1 MTMTDPI
8 ADMLTRLRN
17 ANQAYHDSAAM
28 PSSKLKTHI
37 AEILQQ
43 EGYIAGWTVN
53 DVEKDGSTFKQ
64 LVIDLK
70 YGPNR
75 ERSIAGVRRVS
86 KPGLRVYA
94 KSTSLPKV
102 LGGLGRGDHLDLHR
116 AADRQAGEQEGR
128 GWGSPRLRLVR
139 ERAKMSRIG
148 RLPIAVPGGVDVA
161 IDGQTVNVKG
171 PKGSLSH
178 TVAAPITVERERGRH
193 AAGAAARTT
202 SGRAGPCTACR
213 ARSSPT

>member
-17 ANQAYHDSAAM
+17 ANSAYHDSARM

-43 EGYIAGWTVN
+43 EGYIAGWRV
-53 DVEKDGSTFKQ
+53 DEVDKDGHTFKE
-64 LVIDLK
+64 LVVDLK

-94 KSTSLPKV
+94 KSTALPKV
-102 LGGLGRGDHLDLHR
+102 LGGLG
-116 AADRQAGEQEGR
+116 
-128 GWGSPRLRLVR
+128 
-139 ERAKMSRIG
+139 
-148 RLPIAVPGGVDVA
+148 VA
-161 IDGQTVNVKG
+161 IISTSTGLLTDKQANKKG
-171 PKGSLSH
+171 VGGEVLAY
-178 TVAAPITVERERGRH
+178 VW
-193 AAGAAARTT
+193 
-202 SGRAGPCTACR
+202 
-213 ARSSPT
+213 